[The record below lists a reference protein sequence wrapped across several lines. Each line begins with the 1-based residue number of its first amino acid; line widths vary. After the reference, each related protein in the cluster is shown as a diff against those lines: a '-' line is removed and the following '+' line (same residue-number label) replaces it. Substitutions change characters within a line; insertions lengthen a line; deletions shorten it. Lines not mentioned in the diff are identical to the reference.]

1 MLCQRQY
8 VPTKKIDSSF
18 IYIIKD
24 FNIPLNL
31 HDVKKLRL
39 KIIMRKIEQFRE
51 ALKFYIREIS
61 YVFLDKLSRRD
72 Y

>member
-24 FNIPLNL
+24 LNIPLNL